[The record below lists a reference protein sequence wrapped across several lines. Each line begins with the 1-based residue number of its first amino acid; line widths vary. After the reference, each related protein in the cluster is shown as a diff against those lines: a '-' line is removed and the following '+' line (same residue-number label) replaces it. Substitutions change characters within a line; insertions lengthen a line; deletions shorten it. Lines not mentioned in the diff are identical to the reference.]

1 MKYDPKTYRRRNS
14 YRKPDHDYG
23 GNASY
28 FITMCVINKEKCLSE
43 IVLDNK
49 TNKPIVILTKYGAI
63 IEQQIKWLCE
73 QYEYIRIPNYVIIP
87 NHIHFLI
94 DMFSELKNENTKKVK
109 SMAELMGAFK
119 STCSKHIHLAGKSE
133 FTWQRNYF
141 DNIIRSEWMYTNI
154 IKYVEK
160 NPYYWIFGKSN
171 KFNLQQEK

>member
-14 YRKPDHDYG
+14 YRKTDHDYAG
-23 GNASY
+23 DASY

-49 TNKPIVILTKYGAI
+49 TNEPIVILTKYGVI
-63 IEQQIKWLCE
+63 IAQQIKWLCE
-73 QYEYIRIPNYVIIP
+73 QYEYIRIPKYVIMP
-87 NHIHFLI
+87 DHIHFLI
-94 DMFSELKNENTKKVK
+94 DIFSELKNENTKKVK

-141 DNIIRSEWMYTNI
+141 DNIIRSECMYNNI
-154 IKYVEK
+154 IKYLEK
-160 NPYYWIFGKSN
+160 NPFYWIFGKSN
-171 KFNLQQEK
+171 KIKLHQEM